1 MSIHHISRKSISQ
14 TTKVDQQLKPG
25 QIIQGKILRLYP
37 DNKAQIQIGSKVMV
51 AQLEVSLQLGER
63 YVFQVEN
70 TSDLVQL
77 KVIGDQSKAQA
88 ETSIGNL
95 LKNLGL
101 KVTKAN
107 VEFTEKLI
115 NERVPFDK
123 QQLSQALKLLDG
135 AKDKVAAEQI
145 LKQMLTEKMPLNES
159 VFKALY
165 AKSTTELSGQMTSL
179 LNELRAQS
187 NPSQLT
193 GQIIKQISDMIEHPL
208 SPKNELMMQIINEA
222 KENDQQLFNTLKAVG
237 AIANDLNFETWK
249 SDWEKLARQHN
260 ITPLTVSNP
269 KLNDVSTPIVIQD
282 NNLEET
288 LLRMQSS
295 KQSLQS
301 ESQAFSSKWAKLIN
315 ESFIKDTPL
324 STQDFAQLKQEITEK
339 LFLVLTENQR
349 NVLTKLMENNPA
361 QLRQLLTRIQAFSSE
376 AFYTKNEEILA
387 IFNQSFGSMSSSPK
401 EQFLGNLRQM
411 LMFSGI
417 TDENLLAQELTT
429 KDSLSL
435 RSWVN
440 TINESLTQN
449 TPLSTQDFT
458 QLKQEITERLL
469 PLLTDTQKNKLLKL
483 MEQNN
488 PVALQKLAL
497 AMQSLTDENVLKQEP
512 TLKDSMSLKSMLIQ
526 MISHPEGVST
536 ERAQQL
542 LHFINGLQL
551 QSVNETGNFI
561 QASLQLPGEKLSLN
575 SDLYLDFESKKTE
588 DGKINADFCR
598 IMFYLDLNNLKET
611 VIDMNIQKRLIS
623 VTIYNDQQKM
633 PEEFKML
640 QPMLKKGL
648 AEHNYQLSRVSIK
661 PLNNVDKA
669 TFHQKQMTRTP
680 IDSKSYEGID
690 FQV

>member
-1 MSIHHISRKSISQ
+1 
-14 TTKVDQQLKPG
+14 
-25 QIIQGKILRLYP
+25 
-37 DNKAQIQIGSKVMV
+37 
-51 AQLEVSLQLGER
+51 
-63 YVFQVEN
+63 
-70 TSDLVQL
+70 
-77 KVIGDQSKAQA
+77 
-88 ETSIGNL
+88 
-95 LKNLGL
+95 
-101 KVTKAN
+101 
-107 VEFTEKLI
+107 
-115 NERVPFDK
+115 
-123 QQLSQALKLLDG
+123 
-135 AKDKVAAEQI
+135 
-145 LKQMLTEKMPLNES
+145 
-159 VFKALY
+159 
-165 AKSTTELSGQMTSL
+165 
-179 LNELRAQS
+179 
-187 NPSQLT
+187 
-193 GQIIKQISDMIEHPL
+193 
-208 SPKNELMMQIINEA
+208 
-222 KENDQQLFNTLKAVG
+222 
-237 AIANDLNFETWK
+237 
-249 SDWEKLARQHN
+249 
-260 ITPLTVSNP
+260 
-269 KLNDVSTPIVIQD
+269 
-282 NNLEET
+282 
-288 LLRMQSS
+288 
-295 KQSLQS
+295 
-301 ESQAFSSKWAKLIN
+301 
-315 ESFIKDTPL
+315 
-324 STQDFAQLKQEITEK
+324 
-339 LFLVLTENQR
+339 
-349 NVLTKLMENNPA
+349 
-361 QLRQLLTRIQAFSSE
+361 
-376 AFYTKNEEILA
+376 
-387 IFNQSFGSMSSSPK
+387 
-401 EQFLGNLRQM
+401 
-411 LMFSGI
+411 
-417 TDENLLAQELTT
+417 
-429 KDSLSL
+429 
-435 RSWVN
+435 
-440 TINESLTQN
+440 
-449 TPLSTQDFT
+449 
-458 QLKQEITERLL
+458 
-469 PLLTDTQKNKLLKL
+469 